1 MLGWNV
7 GGVYLVACAFQ
18 AVILVCAAYT
28 LFFLKSVLISFSPKF
43 SVHRSLLLRINQCS
57 SSLIFQ
63 FIQLSS
69 HKLQE
74 TGVEKPRAKC
84 CDHLILSVQTLLKF
98 SSIKHQTTCFVYIP
112 IFLFYSAFSS
122 DSSETF
128 RGKETGRRTN
138 CWKRKGNCWKRRN
151 KANLAEKDSQDEAD
165 SLVCLKQ
172 NQE

>member
-28 LFFLKSVLISFSPKF
+28 LFFLKLVLISFCPIAL
-43 SVHRSLLLRINQCS
+43 VHRSLLLLINKFS

-63 FIQLSS
+63 IIQLSS
-69 HKLQE
+69 RKLQE

-84 CDHLILSVQTLLKF
+84 CDHLILSVQTLVKF

-112 IFLFYSAFSS
+112 CFFIRHTA
-122 DSSETF
+122 DPRGETF
-128 RGKETGRRTN
+128 RGEET
-138 CWKRKGNCWKRRN
+138 
-151 KANLAEKDSQDEAD
+151 
-165 SLVCLKQ
+165 
-172 NQE
+172 

>member
-28 LFFLKSVLISFSPKF
+28 LFFLKLVLISFCPIAL
-43 SVHRSLLLRINQCS
+43 VHRSLLLRINQCS

-69 HKLQE
+69 PKLQE
-74 TGVEKPRAKC
+74 TGVETARAKC

-112 IFLFYSAFSS
+112 ILFFYSAYSR
-122 DSSETF
+122 DSGETF
-128 RGKETGRRTN
+128 KGKETGRRTN
-138 CWKRKGNCWKRRN
+138 C
-151 KANLAEKDSQDEAD
+151 
-165 SLVCLKQ
+165 
-172 NQE
+172 

>member
-28 LFFLKSVLISFSPKF
+28 LLFLKLVLISFCPIAL
-43 SVHRSLLLRINQCS
+43 VHRSLLLLINKFS

-63 FIQLSS
+63 IIQLSS
-69 HKLQE
+69 RKLQE

-98 SSIKHQTTCFVYIP
+98 SSIKHQTTCFVYIH
-112 IFLFYSAFSS
+112 ILLFYSAYSRSKGRNFQRRR
-122 DSSETF
+122 DL
-128 RGKETGRRTN
+128 KEN
-138 CWKRKGNCWKRRN
+138 KLLKEKRKLLKE
-151 KANLAEKDSQDEAD
+151 EKQGQFGRERFTR
-165 SLVCLKQ
+165 
-172 NQE
+172 

>member
-1 MLGWNV
+1 MYHHKKSGNFSFFEFCQVSFLSPQMLGWNV

-18 AVILVCAAYT
+18 AVILVCAAYI

-43 SVHRSLLLRINQCS
+43 SVHRSLLLRINQCN

-69 HKLQE
+69 RKLQE

-98 SSIKHQTTCFVYIP
+98 PLIKPHTTFFST
-112 IFLFYSAFSS
+112 FLSMFL
-122 DSSETF
+122 
-128 RGKETGRRTN
+128 N
-138 CWKRKGNCWKRRN
+138 C
-151 KANLAEKDSQDEAD
+151 
-165 SLVCLKQ
+165 
-172 NQE
+172 